1 MPAHQSSDRRP
12 AARLGALVLAG
23 ALLVCAC
30 RQEPARRGEGRGV
43 LLIAVDALRADHLSG
58 SGYDRATTPTL
69 DALGD
74 AGVRFENHLSTAP
87 WNLPATASLLTGCD
101 PYVSRRL
108 LPAGLPRTLATR
120 WSVPEQAPHLAQ
132 QFLLSGWT
140 TAAFVDH
147 ADLAPL
153 YGFDAGFQT
162 WTSTTDLPAGEVGLA
177 ALERPLVQWLRERG
191 HDENWFAFVHSND
204 LERTWELPDPRWDTV
219 FAPRPELSAVP
230 PVGDARHLFHA
241 VPRAR
246 WSGGLSTLGEYR
258 ARYDGALLR
267 LDGEVGRLL
276 NQLAQLGWLD
286 DTSVCLVGTH
296 GLGFGEAGLWLDH
309 GTLDDVDL
317 AVPWILKPAGDLGLD
332 GGRSVREL
340 SSALDVAPTL
350 LDLVGLDVPA
360 AMHGVSFLPFIGGR
374 ARAPRDHLVARNA
387 FQDGY
392 AVLDAHWRLEL
403 LQPWRVD
410 DEILASSWFGHGPP
424 FPEEVRVRLVPR
436 AGAAAPELDAAGRE
450 QLIERLCGQ
459 GRAWVRDVEGLRAS
473 LQTAGWLNRAG
484 FAPESDVT
492 ELGPC
497 AR

>member
-1 MPAHQSSDRRP
+1 MQRRARAHDPR
-12 AARLGALVLAG
+12 AGLGVLAL
-23 ALLVCAC
+23 AVLLCAC
-30 RQEPARRGEGRGV
+30 RQEVARRGEGRGV
-43 LLIAVDALRADHLSG
+43 LVIAVDALRADHLAG
-58 SGYDRATTPTL
+58 QGYDRATTPTL
-69 DALGD
+69 DALAD

-87 WNLPATASLLTGCD
+87 WNLPAAAALLTGCD

-147 ADLAPL
+147 ANLAPL
-153 YGFDAGFQT
+153 HGFDAGFQS
-162 WTSTTDLPAGEVGLA
+162 WTSTVDLPSGEVGLA
-177 ALERPLVQWLRERG
+177 ALERPLLQWLRERER
-191 HDENWFAFVHSND
+191 DESWFAFVHSHD
-204 LERTWELPDPRWDTV
+204 LERTWEAPDPRWDTV

-230 PVGDARHLFHA
+230 PVGDAEHLFHA

-246 WSGGLSTLGEYR
+246 WSGGLTTLGEYR

-267 LDGEVGRLL
+267 LDGEIQRLL
-276 NQLAQLGWLD
+276 NQLAQQGWLD
-286 DTSVCLVGTH
+286 DTTVCVVGTH

-317 AVPWILKPAGDLGLD
+317 AVPWILKPARGLELPA
-332 GGRSVREL
+332 GRRVADL
-340 SSALDVAPTL
+340 SSTLDVAPTL

-360 AMHGVSFLPFIGGR
+360 AMHGVSFLPYLGGR

-403 LQPWRVD
+403 VQPWRVD
-410 DEILASSWFGHGPP
+410 AEILASTWFGHGPP
-424 FPEEVRVRLVPR
+424 FPQEVALRLVPR
-436 AGAAAPELDAAGRE
+436 AGRDAPELDAAGRE
-450 QLIERLCGQ
+450 ELLERLCGF
-459 GRAWVRDVEGLRAS
+459 GRNWVRDVEGLRDS
-473 LQTAGWLNRAG
+473 LQTVGWLNRAG
-484 FAPESDVT
+484 FVPESDVAV
-492 ELGPC
+492 LGPC